1 MWWCSVLP
9 SPQGGSPVPPQRER
23 ERERERGWKA
33 RERKKGEN
41 NRQGGGWL
49 DLMPEAILFMFL
61 WDGDVERREER
72 GTF

>member
-1 MWWCSVLP
+1 MTGCGGAVS
-9 SPQGGSPVPPQRER
+9 SPHHKVGHLFHLR
-23 ERERERGWKA
+23 ERERERGGKA